1 MIAVFSDINRSDKL
15 EIKGTEEKKNRVV
28 WINYCDIGKHV
39 LLGSVITCDYV
50 KAFWQI
56 SLTFGYFYYVH
67 CKDKIWTLTDN
78 IWKW

>member
-1 MIAVFSDINRSDKL
+1 MIAVFSNINRSDKL

-50 KAFWQI
+50 KALVSMHSDK
-56 SLTFGYFYYVH
+56 SLSLSGIFIIFIANTRYEH
-67 CKDKIWTLTDN
+67 
-78 IWKW
+78 